1 MSWFKIARSLVVIAL
16 ITGAIFFARAWLDE
30 HPEYDPRAPLD
41 IDQPDTWVTVHKFAS
56 LRDNR
61 DICRDFLRR
70 SGVTITALPPV
81 GVDQCR
87 RDDRKVLAAPSHFD
101 VALLPVGAQA
111 TCAIDAG
118 LARWLHRDVQPAAEA
133 TFGERIVRLEHLGT
147 ANCRRIGGGKTGR
160 WSEHA
165 TGNAI
170 DIAAFV
176 LADGRRISVLRD
188 WSREASRPALEAAFL
203 RTVRDRACS
212 SFSTVL
218 SPDYNDAHA
227 DHLHLDQARR
237 SAGGSTCR

>member
-1 MSWFKIARSLVVIAL
+1 MALLKVVRFLVAIAL
-16 ITGAIFFARAWLDE
+16 IALAVLLGRAWLRD

-41 IDQPDTWVTVHKFAS
+41 IDQPDTWVTARKFAS
-56 LRDNR
+56 LRDDR
-61 DICRDFLRR
+61 DVCRAFLRR
-70 SGVTITALPPV
+70 SGITVTALPPL
-81 GVDQCR
+81 GVAQCR
-87 RDDRKVLAAPSHFD
+87 RDDRKVLAAPAHFD
-101 VALLPVGAQA
+101 VALRPTGAQA

-118 LARWLHRDVQPAAEA
+118 LGRWLHRDVQPAAEA
-133 TFGERIVRLEHLGT
+133 IFGERVVRLEHLGT
-147 ANCRRIGGGKTGR
+147 ASCRRIGGGDAGN

-176 LADGRRISVLRD
+176 LADGSRISVLRD
-188 WSREASRPALEAAFL
+188 WSRTAPTATPEARFL
-203 RTVRDRACS
+203 RQVRDSACA

-237 SAGGSTCR
+237 SSGWSACR

>member
-1 MSWFKIARSLVVIAL
+1 MPWIRTVRFLVVIAVVAVAL
-16 ITGAIFFARAWLDE
+16 FFGRVWLRD
-30 HPEYDPRAPLD
+30 HPEYDPRAPLT
-41 IDQPDTWVTVHKFAS
+41 IDQPDTWVTARKFAS
-56 LRDNR
+56 LRSDR
-61 DICRDFLRR
+61 DVCRAFLRR
-70 SGVTITALPPV
+70 SGIAVTALPPL
-81 GVDQCR
+81 GIAQCR
-87 RDDRKVLAAPSHFD
+87 RDDRKVLASPAQFD
-101 VALLPVGAQA
+101 IALRPVGAQA

-118 LARWLHRDVQPAAEA
+118 LARWLHRDVQPAAKA
-133 TFGERIVRLEHLGT
+133 SFGERVARIEHLGT
-147 ANCRRIGGGKTGR
+147 ANCRRIGGGDTGN

-188 WSREASRPALEAAFL
+188 WDSKDPAAAPKSDFL
-203 RTVRDRACS
+203 HLVRDRACS

-237 SAGGSTCR
+237 SAGWSACR